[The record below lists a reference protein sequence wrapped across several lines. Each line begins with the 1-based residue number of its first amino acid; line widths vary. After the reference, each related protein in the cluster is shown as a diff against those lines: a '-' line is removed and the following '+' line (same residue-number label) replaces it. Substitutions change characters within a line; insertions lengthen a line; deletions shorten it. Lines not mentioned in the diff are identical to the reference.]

1 MAAAM
6 DGGDQVDQ
14 GDASADGF
22 GREVGV
28 DRDVD
33 RDVNQDLDR
42 DLDERLMKLEIKLT
56 EAEDWIDALNTI
68 VARQQDQIELLMRE
82 LSDLRRRQD
91 QQPGAFRSLMDE
103 IPPHY

>member
-1 MAAAM
+1 MEAAVTAAM
-6 DGGDQVDQ
+6 DGGYHDDQDDLRHEPA
-14 GDASADGF
+14 DAA
-22 GREVGV
+22 GRDPE
-28 DRDVD
+28 
-33 RDVNQDLDR
+33 
-42 DLDERLMKLEIKLT
+42 LDERLMKLEIKLT

-91 QQPGAFRSLMDE
+91 QQPGAFRSLMEE